1 MIRSPPTPQ
10 PQEHVV
16 TVGPVSVA
24 VIEFPGNKF
33 TGEILPALRD
43 LVAGGTIRIIDLI
56 FVAKDAD
63 GTVVTLEIA
72 GVDEALEPMFLELDI
87 EHSTGLLGD
96 DDVTL
101 IAESLT
107 PNNSAAMIAWENT
120 WAIPFG
126 VAVANAD
133 GRLIDM
139 VHIPRDAV
147 LESLEAAGLS
157 A

>member
-1 MIRSPPTPQ
+1 MTI
-10 PQEHVV
+10 
-16 TVGPVSVA
+16 GPVSVA

-43 LVAGGTIRIIDLI
+43 LVAAGTIRIIDLV
-56 FVAKDAD
+56 FVSKDAD
-63 GTVVTLEIA
+63 DTVVTLEIA
-72 GVDEALEPMFLELDI
+72 GVDETLEPMFVELDI
-87 EHSTGLLGD
+87 QHGTGLLGD
-96 DDVTL
+96 DDVSIVSEAL
-101 IAESLT
+101 A
-107 PNNSAAMIAWENT
+107 PNSSAALIAWENT

-157 A
+157 V